1 MEALIR
7 SAADMAALAVFLV
20 AWFAYEPVLRWLAR
34 GHHVINADMI
44 IVRRAWMGQM
54 VDRPQHRLLD
64 SQLVGHALNSASFF
78 ASSNLILIAGAAGA
92 LFGGE
97 RAFRVIEGT
106 PLLAQAPPVLF
117 AFKLGLI
124 AVTLARGLLAF
135 IWAIRQLNYCVAV
148 IGAAPKR
155 GSAAA
160 KTAYADAASAV
171 LNPALSAFNS
181 GVRNYYFALAAAA
194 WLLGPWAMAATTVG
208 AVALLAWRQAASP
221 AGTALRRVRALLE
234 AEADPLSDRPDQE
247 VEPEAAPPPKP
258 KSVKPRRSRRGS

>member
-1 MEALIR
+1 MEDLTR
-7 SAADMAALAVFLV
+7 SAPDLAALLFFLF
-20 AWFAYEPVLRWLAR
+20 AWIAYEPVLRRLSR
-34 GHHVINADMI
+34 GRHVINADMI
-44 IVRRAWMGQM
+44 VIRRAWMGRM
-54 VDRPQHRLLD
+54 VHRPQHRLLD

-106 PLLAQAPPVLF
+106 PLLAEAPPVLF

-124 AVTLARGLLAF
+124 AITLARGLLAF

-148 IGAAPKR
+148 IGATPRRAS
-155 GSAAA
+155 GEVLV
-160 KTAYADAASAV
+160 AYADAATEV

-194 WLLGPWAMAATTVG
+194 WLLGPVAFWVTTFG
-208 AVALLAWRQAASP
+208 AIMLLAWRQAASP
-221 AGTALRRVRALLE
+221 AGAALRKVRALLE
-234 AEADPLSDRPDQE
+234 AEAARGDPAE
-247 VEPEAAPPPKP
+247 EPLDDAEQA
-258 KSVKPRRSRRGS
+258 